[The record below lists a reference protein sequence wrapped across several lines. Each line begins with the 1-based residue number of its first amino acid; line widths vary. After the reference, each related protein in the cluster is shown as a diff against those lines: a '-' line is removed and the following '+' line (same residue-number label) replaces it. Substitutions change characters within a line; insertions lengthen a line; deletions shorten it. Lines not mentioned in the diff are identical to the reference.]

1 MMTSTNTHRPGS
13 RLHRAVAGTGAAI
26 AGLLLLAGCA
36 ASGSG
41 DGGGDDAMNGHGQG
55 GHQSQ
60 ATGDWNEADV
70 MFAQMMI
77 PHHEQ
82 AIEMSDLILAKEGVD
97 AEVVELAEEIK
108 AAQGPEIEQM
118 ESWLEEWDMPGMPD
132 GDMDDMGME
141 GLLSDDEMDEL
152 EAADAADGTTL
163 FLEGMI
169 EHHEG
174 AVEMAEEHQEQGES
188 EEALDLSAA
197 VIETQTA
204 EIERMRELL
213 ER

>member
-1 MMTSTNTHRPGS
+1 MMTFVNGS
-13 RLHRAVAGTGAAI
+13 RSGGRRSRAAAGVGTAVAGV
-26 AGLLLLAGCA
+26 LLMAGCA
-36 ASGSG
+36 TSGAGSA
-41 DGGGDDAMNGHGQG
+41 DPAMNGHGQET
-55 GHQSQ
+55 HQSE
-60 ATGDWNEADV
+60 ASGDWNQADV

-82 AIEMSDLILAKEGVD
+82 AIEMSDVILAKDGVD
-97 AEVVELAEEIK
+97 AEVVELAEQIK

-118 ESWLEEWDMPGMPD
+118 QSWLEEWEAPDMSD
-132 GDMDDMGME
+132 DENEDMGME
-141 GLLSDDEMDEL
+141 GLLSEEEMDDL
-152 EAADAADGTTL
+152 ESADAATGTTL

-174 AVEMAEEHQEQGES
+174 AVEMAEDHQENGRS

-204 EIERMRELL
+204 EIDLMRQLL
-213 ER
+213 EG

>member
-1 MMTSTNTHRPGS
+1 MMTLTNGS
-13 RLHRAVAGTGAAI
+13 RSGGRRSRAAAGVGTAVAGM
-26 AGLLLLAGCA
+26 LLMAGCA
-36 ASGSG
+36 TSGSGSG
-41 DGGGDDAMNGHGQG
+41 DPAMNGHGQET
-55 GHQSQ
+55 HQSE
-60 ATGDWNEADV
+60 ASGDWNQADV

-82 AIEMSDLILAKEGVD
+82 AIEMSDLILAKDGVD
-97 AEVVELAEEIK
+97 AEVVDLAEQIK

-118 ESWLEEWDMPGMPD
+118 QSWLEDWEAPSMSD
-132 GDMDDMGME
+132 GDMGME
-141 GLLSDDEMDEL
+141 GLLSEEEMDDL
-152 EAADAADGTTL
+152 ESADAATGTTL

-174 AVEMAEEHQEQGES
+174 AVEMAEEHQENGRS

-204 EIERMRELL
+204 EIDLMRQLL
-213 ER
+213 EG

>member
-1 MMTSTNTHRPGS
+1 MKTFGNGS
-13 RLHRAVAGTGAAI
+13 RSGGRRSRAAAGVGTAVAGV
-26 AGLLLLAGCA
+26 LLMAGCA
-36 ASGSG
+36 TSGSGSG
-41 DGGGDDAMNGHGQG
+41 DPAMNGHGQET
-55 GHQSQ
+55 HQSE
-60 ATGDWNEADV
+60 ASGDWNQADV

-82 AIEMSDLILAKEGVD
+82 AIEMSDLILAKDGVD
-97 AEVVELAEEIK
+97 AEVVDLAQQIK

-118 ESWLEEWDMPGMPD
+118 QSWLEEWEAPSMSD
-132 GDMDDMGME
+132 GDDMGME
-141 GLLSDDEMDEL
+141 GLLSEEEMDDL
-152 EAADAADGTTL
+152 ESADATTGTTL

-174 AVEMAEEHQEQGES
+174 AVEMAEEHQENGRS

-204 EIERMRELL
+204 EIDLMRQLL
-213 ER
+213 EG